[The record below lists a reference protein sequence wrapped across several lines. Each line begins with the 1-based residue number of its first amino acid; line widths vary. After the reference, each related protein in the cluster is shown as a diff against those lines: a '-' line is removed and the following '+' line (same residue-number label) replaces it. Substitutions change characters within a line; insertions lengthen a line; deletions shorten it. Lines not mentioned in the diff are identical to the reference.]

1 MLDIFYIQNMFL
13 KLVFG
18 AVVKLLPFLYKLT
31 RKLQPLLDLTNL
43 LFISTGKKKMATDLD
58 IKLRFLE

>member
-1 MLDIFYIQNMFL
+1 MFL